1 VPGTLR
7 LMPSES
13 RLGELGEDYAAMRP
27 MFMGEPLS
35 FDEIL
40 AILREAERV
49 INAS

>member
-1 VPGTLR
+1 
-7 LMPSES
+7 
-13 RLGELGEDYAAMRP
+13 